1 VSLCVFS
8 CNRHSIRKYA
18 KENEE
23 ANATIIYG
31 RNLTERR
38 SKFAEVSGGTALMDG
53 DYGNAELR
61 PMARGVLSTF
71 YTIMLVLLQMSSNWL
86 IKSTR

>member
-1 VSLCVFS
+1 ML
-8 CNRHSIRKYA
+8 K
-18 KENEE
+18 KNEE

-38 SKFAEVSGGTALMDG
+38 SKFAIEVSGGTALMDG

-61 PMARGVLSTF
+61 PMARGVLKYF
-71 YTIMLVLLQMSSNWL
+71 YTI
-86 IKSTR
+86 I

>member
-1 VSLCVFS
+1 ML
-8 CNRHSIRKYA
+8 

-38 SKFAEVSGGTALMDG
+38 KFAIEVSGGTALDDG
-53 DYGNAELR
+53 
-61 PMARGVLSTF
+61 
-71 YTIMLVLLQMSSNWL
+71 IMVMLN
-86 IKSTR
+86 

>member
-1 VSLCVFS
+1 L
-8 CNRHSIRKYA
+8 K

-38 SKFAEVSGGTALMDG
+38 SKFAIEVSGGTGM

-61 PMARGVLSTF
+61 PMARGVLKYF
-71 YTIMLVLLQMSSNWL
+71 YTI
-86 IKSTR
+86 I

>member
-1 VSLCVFS
+1 ML
-8 CNRHSIRKYA
+8 

-38 SKFAEVSGGTALMDG
+38 SKFAIEVSGGTALMDG

-61 PMARGVLSTF
+61 L
-71 YTIMLVLLQMSSNWL
+71 WL
-86 IKSTR
+86 EVF

>member
-1 VSLCVFS
+1 MKKLMLPS
-8 CNRHSIRKYA
+8 
-18 KENEE
+18 
-23 ANATIIYG
+23 YG

-38 SKFAEVSGGTALMDG
+38 SKFAIEVSGGTALMDG

-61 PMARGVLSTF
+61 PMARGVLKYF
-71 YTIMLVLLQMSSNWL
+71 YTIILMLVLLQMSSNWL

>member
-1 VSLCVFS
+1 ML
-8 CNRHSIRKYA
+8 

-38 SKFAEVSGGTALMDG
+38 SKFAIEVRGTALMDG

-61 PMARGVLSTF
+61 LWLECFKVLF
-71 YTIMLVLLQMSSNWL
+71 YTI
-86 IKSTR
+86 I